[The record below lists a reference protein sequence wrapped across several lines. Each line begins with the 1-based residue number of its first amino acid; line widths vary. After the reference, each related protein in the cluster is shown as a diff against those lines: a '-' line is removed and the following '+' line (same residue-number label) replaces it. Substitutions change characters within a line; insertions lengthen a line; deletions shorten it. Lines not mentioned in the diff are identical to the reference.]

1 MKKDMLDDKVE
12 NITKPK
18 IATLQE
24 LIDNIEA
31 KKSGTKVKS
40 SSFSNPDISCDAVA
54 VVHDDNYDNDFI
66 GANADVCSEDSMMS
80 HRMHK
85 TSAGRTKGKRQKTQD
100 AEERFTTADQVYNYA
115 LSLLTF
121 RDYSKAEMLSKLIK
135 KGASENFYRSAM
147 AKLLEYNFLNEER
160 YAFRVYEM
168 WLEKR
173 IYGRSH
179 LQAELKKRNI
189 EADAI
194 AKVMEAFTVEL
205 ETSRAENAAELF
217 MQQNRKKLQELKQFD
232 IEDADDSCEE
242 CISSLQSKSSFRAGK
257 FSSKSAKRYA
267 ARQKLQAAAGRFM
280 AARGFSGRYMHIL
293 LNKLH
298 CDNDM

>member
-1 MKKDMLDDKVE
+1 MLEDKVE

-31 KKSGTKVKS
+31 KKKSPKVKS
-40 SSFSNPDISCDAVA
+40 ANLTSKDIPYDAVA
-54 VVHDDNYDNDFI
+54 AIKDCDDNYDNDFTSD
-66 GANADVCSEDSMMS
+66 NADVLSEAAL
-80 HRMHK
+80 HK
-85 TSAGRTKGKRQKTQD
+85 VHKAVNGSSKGKSKKLQD
-100 AEERFTTADQVYNYA
+100 TEARFTTADQVYNYA
-115 LSLLTF
+115 LSLLTY

-135 KGASENFYRSAM
+135 KSSSEDFSRLAV

-173 IYGRSH
+173 IYGRAH

-189 EADAI
+189 ETDAI
-194 AKVMEAFTVEL
+194 AKVMEAFTFDVEAA
-205 ETSRAENAAELF
+205 RAENAAEVF
-217 MQQNRKKLQELKQFD
+217 MQQNRKKLQELKQLD
-232 IEDADDSCEE
+232 NEENDSYEE
-242 CISSLQSKSSFRAGK
+242 CISRLQSKTHFKAGK

-280 AARGFSGRYMHIL
+280 ASRGFSARYMHIL
-293 LNKLH
+293 LNKLY

>member
-1 MKKDMLDDKVE
+1 MLEDKVE

-31 KKSGTKVKS
+31 KKKSPKVKS
-40 SSFSNPDISCDAVA
+40 ANLTSKDIPYDAIAAIKVC
-54 VVHDDNYDNDFI
+54 DDNYDNDFTND
-66 GANADVCSEDSMMS
+66 NADVLSEAAL
-80 HRMHK
+80 HK
-85 TSAGRTKGKRQKTQD
+85 VHNAVNRSPKGKSKKLQD
-100 AEERFTTADQVYNYA
+100 AEARFTTADQVYNYA
-115 LSLLTF
+115 LSLLTY

-135 KGASENFYRSAM
+135 KGSSEDFSRLAVD
-147 AKLLEYNFLNEER
+147 KLLKYNFLNEER

-173 IYGRSH
+173 IYGRAH

-189 EADAI
+189 ETDAI
-194 AKVMEAFTVEL
+194 AKVMEAFTLDVEAA
-205 ETSRAENAAELF
+205 RAENAAEVF
-217 MQQNRKKLQELKQFD
+217 MQQNRKKLQELKQLD
-232 IEDADDSCEE
+232 NEEENDSYEE
-242 CISSLQSKSSFRAGK
+242 CISSLQSKTHFKAGK

-280 AARGFSGRYMHIL
+280 ASRGFSARYMHIL
-293 LNKLH
+293 LNKLY

>member
-1 MKKDMLDDKVE
+1 MEKDIFDDKVE
-12 NITKPK
+12 NITKSK

-31 KKSGTKVKS
+31 KKSGPKVKS
-40 SSFSNPDISCDAVA
+40 ANFSNPDISCDAVA
-54 VVHDDNYDNDFI
+54 VVKDCDDNYENDFTND
-66 GANADVCSEDSMMS
+66 NADILSEAALYKV
-80 HRMHK
+80 HK
-85 TSAGRTKGKRQKTQD
+85 AVNGSPKGKSKKLQD
-100 AEERFTTADQVYNYA
+100 TEARFTTADQVYNYA
-115 LSLLTF
+115 LSLLTY

-135 KGASENFYRSAM
+135 KGGSEDFSRLAV

-173 IYGRSH
+173 IYGRAH

-194 AKVMEAFTVEL
+194 AKVMEAFTVEF
-205 ETSRAENAAELF
+205 ETARAENAAELF

-242 CISSLQSKSSFRAGK
+242 CISSLRSKSSFRAGK
-257 FSSKSAKRYA
+257 FSSKSVKQYA

>member
-1 MKKDMLDDKVE
+1 MLEDKVE

-31 KKSGTKVKS
+31 KKKSPKVKS
-40 SSFSNPDISCDAVA
+40 ANLTSKDIPYDAVA
-54 VVHDDNYDNDFI
+54 AIKDCDDNYDNDFTSD
-66 GANADVCSEDSMMS
+66 NADVLSEAAL
-80 HRMHK
+80 HK
-85 TSAGRTKGKRQKTQD
+85 VHKAVNRSPKGKSKKLQD
-100 AEERFTTADQVYNYA
+100 AKARFTTADQVYNYA
-115 LSLLTF
+115 LSLLTY

-135 KGASENFYRSAM
+135 KGSSEDFSRLAV

-173 IYGRSH
+173 IYGRAH

-189 EADAI
+189 ETDAI
-194 AKVMEAFTVEL
+194 AKVMEAFTLDVEAA
-205 ETSRAENAAELF
+205 RAENAAEVF
-217 MQQNRKKLQELKQFD
+217 MQQNRKKLQELKQLD
-232 IEDADDSCEE
+232 NEEENDSYEE
-242 CISSLQSKSSFRAGK
+242 CISSLQSKTHFKAGK

-280 AARGFSGRYMHIL
+280 ASRGFSARYMHIL
-293 LNKLH
+293 LNKLY

>member
-1 MKKDMLDDKVE
+1 MLDDKVE

-18 IATLQE
+18 ISTLQE

-31 KKSGTKVKS
+31 KKSDPKVKS
-40 SSFSNPDISCDAVA
+40 VNFSNSDISYDAVA
-54 VVHDDNYDNDFI
+54 IVKDCDDNYDNDFI
-66 GANADVCSEDSMMS
+66 GANTDFFSEVPKTS
-80 HRMHK
+80 HKMHK
-85 TSAGRTKGKRQKTQD
+85 TGAGCTRGKRQRTQD
-100 AEERFTTADQVYNYA
+100 AGERFTTADQVYNYA

-135 KGASENFYRSAM
+135 KGGSEDFSRSAV

-173 IYGRSH
+173 VYGRAH

-194 AKVMEAFTVEL
+194 AKVMAAFTVEF
-205 ETSRAENAAELF
+205 EAARAENAAEVF
-217 MQQNRKKLQELKQFD
+217 MQQNRKKLQELKQLD
-232 IEDADDSCEE
+232 NEEENDSYEE
-242 CISSLQSKSSFRAGK
+242 CISSLQSKPTFKAGK

>member
-1 MKKDMLDDKVE
+1 MLEDKVE

-31 KKSGTKVKS
+31 KKKSPKVKS
-40 SSFSNPDISCDAVA
+40 ANLTSKDIPYDAVSA
-54 VVHDDNYDNDFI
+54 IKVCDDNYDNDFTND
-66 GANADVCSEDSMMS
+66 NADVLSEAAL
-80 HRMHK
+80 HK
-85 TSAGRTKGKRQKTQD
+85 VHKAVNRSPKGKSKKLKDTE
-100 AEERFTTADQVYNYA
+100 ARFTTADQVYNYA
-115 LSLLTF
+115 LSLLTY

-135 KGASENFYRSAM
+135 KGSSEDFSRLAV

-173 IYGRSH
+173 IYGRAH

-189 EADAI
+189 ETDAI
-194 AKVMEAFTVEL
+194 AKVMEAFTLDVEAA
-205 ETSRAENAAELF
+205 RAENAAEVF
-217 MQQNRKKLQELKQFD
+217 MQQNRKKLQELKQLD
-232 IEDADDSCEE
+232 NEEENDSYEE
-242 CISSLQSKSSFRAGK
+242 CISSLQSKTHFKAGK

-280 AARGFSGRYMHIL
+280 ASRGFSARYMHIL
-293 LNKLH
+293 LNKLY